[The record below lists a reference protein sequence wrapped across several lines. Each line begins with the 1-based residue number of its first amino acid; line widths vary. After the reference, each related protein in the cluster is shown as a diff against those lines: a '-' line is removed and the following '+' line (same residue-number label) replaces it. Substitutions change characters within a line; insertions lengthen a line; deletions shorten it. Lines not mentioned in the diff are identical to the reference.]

1 MIKSITIVVD
11 QYYKKP
17 DDVLRKIIAK
27 QLNISEKTIRA
38 FVLNKRSI
46 DARRGQ
52 LKVNLRYTVYIDEE
66 PPVASSYKPD
76 WKDVS
81 GDGVSGKGAGRVI
94 IVGAGPAGLFAA
106 LKLLEYG
113 LKPMVVERGPDT
125 SVRRRDIALIGREQR
140 VNPDSNYCFGE
151 GGAGAFSDGKL
162 FTRSKKRGNINH
174 ILSILH
180 YHGAEESILTDAQ
193 PHIGTDKTS
202 GIVNKIRETII
213 SYGGEVLFNTQCTGL
228 YRDDKQIVRGVTTA
242 DGREIVGEGVIL
254 ATGHSAREVYNLL
267 AGNGAELEAKT
278 FAMGVRVEHPRE
290 QIDSIQYHGKDP
302 GDLGT
307 ASYRLTAQA
316 DGRGVYSFCMCPGG
330 TIVPSAT
337 SDDEIVLNGMSP
349 SNRNTRWSNAAVVV
363 EIQPEDIPEKFTL
376 QENPGLPVDAWHAL
390 AGIRYQQ
397 WVEHEAKVNGKG
409 QMAPAQK
416 LLDFVEGRQSADLP
430 ECSYAPGV
438 VLSRLDK
445 WLPKDIALRL
455 KRGFRTFNH
464 NMKGFISSDAIVL
477 GVESRTSSPVRV
489 VRDPVLME
497 CKGLPG
503 LYPAGEGSGYSG
515 GIVSSALDG
524 EKAAAAIGVLYG
536 KIGKISTSE
545 AANQDPNHV

>member
-1 MIKSITIVVD
+1 MIKSTTIVVD

-27 QLNISEKTIRA
+27 QLNIAEKTIRA
-38 FVLNKRSI
+38 FVLSKRSI

-66 PPVASSYKPD
+66 PPEVISYKPD
-76 WKDVS
+76 WKDISGEDVS
-81 GDGVSGKGAGRVI
+81 GDNAKQVI

-113 LKPMVVERGPDT
+113 LKPVVIERGPDT
-125 SVRRRDIALIGREQR
+125 SERRRDIALINREQK

-162 FTRSKKRGNINH
+162 FTRSKKRGNVNH

-193 PHIGTDKTS
+193 PHIGTDRIS
-202 GIVNKIRETII
+202 GIVRKIRETII
-213 SYGGEVLFNTQCTGL
+213 SYGGEVLFNTHCSGL
-228 YRDDKQIVRGVTTA
+228 YRDDKQIVRGVITA

-254 ATGHSAREVYNLL
+254 ATGHSAREAYNLL
-267 AGNGAELEAKT
+267 AENGAELEAKT
-278 FAMGVRVEHPRE
+278 FAMGVRVEHPRA

-302 GDLGT
+302 GDLGA

-330 TIVPSAT
+330 VIVPSAT
-337 SDDEIVLNGMSP
+337 SDDGIVLNGMSP
-349 SNRNTRWSNAAVVV
+349 SNRSTHWSSAAVVV
-363 EIQPEDIPEKFTL
+363 EIQPEDIPEKFTI
-376 QENPGLPVDAWHAL
+376 GAWHAL

-397 WVEHEAKVNGKG
+397 WIEHKAKVNGKG

-416 LLDFVEGRQSADLP
+416 LVDFVEGRQSVELP
-430 ECSYAPGV
+430 ECSYTPGV

-445 WLPKDIALRL
+445 WLPKDIASRL

-464 NMKGFISSDAIVL
+464 NMKGFVSSDAIVL

-536 KIGKISTSE
+536 KIGKTSTTE
-545 AANQDPNHV
+545 AANQGSDHV